1 MKKFALW
8 FFGILFGLIIVSNA
22 IASTKKSDEPVPTPT
37 PSPVVTP
44 TPAAVPSP
52 EPTVQPSPQPSPT
65 PAATGVSRSEENQ
78 KYIQAAVEITDDTGK
93 QMSQFSEIA
102 EQPELV
108 FTDDEVRIR
117 LALIMARIKAN
128 NAKMQALVAPTEMK
142 PVDKDL
148 KTALSLY
155 DQAMDILADGIDEQ
169 DTAKINRAALH
180 ITQGNDSIKAA
191 TAKILAFE

>member
-1 MKKFALW
+1 MKKFMLW
-8 FFGILFGLIIVSNA
+8 FFGILFGLVIVSNA
-22 IASTKKSDEPVPTPT
+22 IASTKKSDEPAPT

-44 TPAAVPSP
+44 SPAAVPSP
-52 EPTVQPSPQPSPT
+52 EATVQPSSQPSPT
-65 PAATGVSRSEENQ
+65 PTATSVSRSQENQ
-78 KYIQAAVEITDDTGK
+78 QYVQAAVEITDDTGK

-102 EQPELV
+102 EEPELV

-128 NAKMQALVAPTEMK
+128 NAKMQALVAPKEMK

-169 DTAKINRAALH
+169 DTAKINRAASL

>member
-22 IASTKKSDEPVPTPT
+22 IASTKKSAEPVPTPS

-44 TPAAVPSP
+44 SPEAVPSP
-52 EPTVQPSPQPSPT
+52 EPSVEPTPVPSPT

-78 KYIQAAVEITDDTGK
+78 KYVQAAVKITDDTGK

-169 DTAKINRAALH
+169 DTAKINRAASL